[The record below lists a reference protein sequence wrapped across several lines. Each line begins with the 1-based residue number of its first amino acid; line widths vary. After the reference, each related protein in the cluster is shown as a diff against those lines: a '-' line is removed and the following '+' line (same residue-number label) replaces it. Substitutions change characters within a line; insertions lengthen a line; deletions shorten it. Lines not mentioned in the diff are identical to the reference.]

1 MRRISDYLAS
11 SEAKAKT
18 YKELSTATGLSERE
32 LRAAI
37 RHERRQGV
45 AILTSKNG
53 VWLWDGRDCSEL
65 DACYKRLIQIGR
77 DFIQTGLLMR
87 AGQERGAVD
96 G

>member
-11 SEAKAKT
+11 SEAEAKS
-18 YKELSTATGLSERE
+18 YKQLSTATGMSERE

-45 AILTSKNG
+45 AILTSKRG
-53 VWLWDGRDCSEL
+53 VWLWDGRDHSEL
-65 DACYKRLIQIGR
+65 DACCRRLVKTGR
-77 DFIQTGLLMR
+77 DLIQTGFLMR

>member
-11 SEAKAKT
+11 SEAEAKS
-18 YKELSTATGLSERE
+18 YKELSTATGLTERE
-32 LRAAI
+32 LRHAI

-45 AILTSKNG
+45 AILTSKRG
-53 VWLWDGRDCSEL
+53 VWLWDGRDSSEL
-65 DACYKRLIQIGR
+65 DACCRRLVKIGR